1 MTDLSNQ
8 VPDDR
13 VIIEIDGQTVLA
25 DKCSMIIHATDRH
38 GINVPRFCY
47 HKKLSIAANCRMC
60 MVDVEK
66 APKPLPACATP
77 VADGMKIYTRSKRA
91 TSGQKNAMEF
101 LLINHPL
108 DCPICDQ
115 GGECEL
121 QDVAMGYGRDVS
133 RFVEGKR
140 SVADED
146 LGSLVASD
154 MTRCI
159 HCTRC
164 VRFLNEIAGTDELG
178 GIGRGDR
185 TYIATAIGQGLDSE
199 LSGNIIDL
207 CPVGALTNKPFRFK
221 ARAWELMATAGLS
234 MHDALGSNI
243 YYHTRQG
250 KILRAVPQEN
260 EAINE
265 AWLSDRDRYG
275 IHGLN
280 HEQDRITQPMVKKSG
295 QWNVISWEDALNI
308 LANKLKNTAPEKVAL
323 YAGQHATSEEYY
335 LLKKLFNQL
344 GSDQHEHR
352 LTTVDFSGPYR
363 APRNDVPLTDVA
375 QQKQIVMVGCY
386 ARHEQPILN
395 HKIRQAWLQGG
406 QINAFGPCH
415 FEQNFELNLDI
426 TGHQIAWV
434 KKLGSLAVSLSEISG
449 QRPAGA
455 LGDWVT
461 KQSADEDINSLAKTL
476 LKKDQPALFVL
487 GQIAARHP
495 QANLIA
501 ALVEWMAQLVNGSVN
516 HVLDGAN
523 TMGAALN
530 GLYNDQDIKRNEHTV
545 NLIYQAEIQD
555 FSEPAKIK
563 ECLVNSEMTVVFNA
577 FCDDALKSRADLILP
592 TALLPESSGSLVNN
606 DGQRQTALV
615 AHKAPGETKPG
626 WRVLRVLGNI
636 MGFDGFD
643 YEDVHEVMQATE
655 QLKSALPSAAVTLK
669 EINQQNVKG
678 LVLFAH
684 HGIYDGDPLVRR
696 SQPLQTSKLA
706 TADTVYVNPGDL
718 LSIGFQAGDLVSVE
732 QSGRYAELTLATDD
746 AVPTGSAVIHMGR
759 ATTLNVNA
767 GELSVSIIG
776 AQS

>member
-1 MTDLSNQ
+1 MTETSNQ
-8 VPDDR
+8 VPDDK
-13 VIIEIDGQTVLA
+13 VTIEIDGQTVLA
-25 DKCSMIIHATDRH
+25 DKGSMIIHATDRH

-47 HKKLSIAANCRMC
+47 HEKLSIAANCRMC

-77 VADGMKIYTRSKRA
+77 VAEGMKIYTRSKRA

-199 LSGNIIDL
+199 MSGNIIDL

-234 MHDALGSNI
+234 MHDGLGSNI
-243 YYHTRQG
+243 YYHTRHG
-250 KILRAVPQEN
+250 KILRAVPQKN
-260 EAINE
+260 ESINE

-280 HEQDRITQPMVKKSG
+280 NDKDRITQPMVKKSG
-295 QWNVISWEDALNI
+295 QWNVISWDDALRI
-308 LANKLKNTAPEKVAL
+308 LADKLKNTAPQEIAL

-335 LLKKLFNQL
+335 LLKKLFKQL

-352 LTTVDFSGPYR
+352 LTNVDFSGPYR
-363 APRNDVPLTDVA
+363 APRTDVALTDVA
-375 QQKQIVMVGCY
+375 KQKNIIMVGTY

-395 HKIRQAWLQGG
+395 HKIRQAWLHGA

-415 FEQNFELNLDI
+415 FEQNFDLNLDI
-426 TGHQIAWV
+426 TGHQLAWV
-434 KKLGSLAVSLSEISG
+434 EKLGSLAVSLTEISG
-449 QRPAGA
+449 QKPDGA
-455 LGDWVT
+455 LGEWLS
-461 KQSADEDINSLAKTL
+461 QQHADEDINSLAKKL
-476 LKKDQPALFVL
+476 LKKEEGALFVV
-487 GQIAARHP
+487 GQIANRHP
-495 QANLIA
+495 QANLINALVHWMA
-501 ALVEWMAQLVNGSVN
+501 ALINASVN
-516 HVLDGAN
+516 EVVDGAN

-530 GLYNDQDIKRNEHTV
+530 GLYNDQDIKNNDHTV
-545 NLIYQAEIQD
+545 NIIYQAEIQD
-555 FSEPAKIK
+555 FAEPAKIK
-563 ECLVNSEMTVVFNA
+563 ECLINSEMTVVFNA
-577 FCDDALKSRADLILP
+577 FCDDALKARADLILP
-592 TALLPESSGSLVNN
+592 TTLLPESSGSLVNN
-606 DGQRQTALV
+606 YGQRQTALV
-615 AHKAPGETKPG
+615 AHKAPGESKPG
-626 WRVLRVLGNI
+626 WRVLRVLGNV

-643 YEDVHEVMQATE
+643 YEDVYELMQETEKLKTLTSENPVLAEVN
-655 QLKSALPSAAVTLK
+655 QLK
-669 EINQQNVKG
+669 VKG
-678 LVLFAH
+678 LVLFPH
-684 HGIYDGDPLVRR
+684 HGIYDGDMLVRR
-696 SQPLQTSKLA
+696 SAPLQESKLA

-718 LSIGFQAGDLVSVE
+718 VSIGFAVGDLVSVE
-732 QSGRYAELTLATDD
+732 QNGRYAELTLATDD
-746 AVPTGSAVIHMGR
+746 AVPASSAVINMGR
-759 ATTLNVNA
+759 DSSLNINA

>member
-1 MTDLSNQ
+1 MTETSNQ
-8 VPDDR
+8 VPDDK
-13 VIIEIDGQTVLA
+13 VTIEIDGQTVLA
-25 DKCSMIIHATDRH
+25 DKGSMIIHATDAH

-77 VADGMKIYTRSKRA
+77 VAEGMKIYTRSKRA

-140 SVADED
+140 SVADEN

-243 YYHTRQG
+243 YYHTRHG
-250 KILRAVPQEN
+250 KILRAVPREN

-280 HEQDRITQPMVKKSG
+280 HDQDRVTQPMVKQNG
-295 QWNVISWEDALNI
+295 QWNVISWEDALGI
-308 LANKLKNTAPEKVAL
+308 LVNKLKDTAPEKVAL
-323 YAGQHATSEEYY
+323 YTGQYATSEEYY
-335 LLKKLFNQL
+335 LLKKIFDQL

-352 LTTVDFSGPYR
+352 LNTVDFSMPYR
-363 APRNDVPLTDVA
+363 SPRHDVA
-375 QQKQIVMVGCY
+375 LADVAAQENIILVGSY

-395 HKIRQAWLQGG
+395 HKIRQAWLKGA

-415 FEQNFELNLDI
+415 FEQNYDLNLDI
-426 TGHQIAWV
+426 TGNQLDWV
-434 KKLGSLAVSLSEISG
+434 KKLGALGVSLSEISG
-449 QRPAGA
+449 QRPDGA
-455 LGDWVT
+455 LGDWL
-461 KQSADEDINSLAKTL
+461 KQQSADEDINSLAKSL
-476 LKKDQPALFVL
+476 LKNNQKVLFVV
-487 GQIAARHP
+487 GHIAARHP
-495 QANLIA
+495 QAQLIQ
-501 ALVEWMAQLVNGSVN
+501 ALVAWMAGVIKASVN
-516 HVLDGAN
+516 ELLLGAN
-523 TMGAALN
+523 TYGAGVN
-530 GLYNDQDIKRNEHTV
+530 GLYNDRDIKQNDHAV

-555 FSEPAKIK
+555 FAEPARIK

-577 FCDDALKSRADLILP
+577 FCDEALKSRADLILP
-592 TALLPESSGSLVNN
+592 IALLPESSGSLINN
-606 DGQRQTALV
+606 DGTRQTALV

-626 WRVLRVLGNI
+626 WRVLRVLGN
-636 MGFDGFD
+636 MLNLSGFD
-643 YEDVHEVMQATE
+643 YEDVHEVMQQTE
-655 QLKSALPSAAVTLK
+655 QLKLPVVKSPRDLK
-669 EINQQNVKG
+669 EISNSNVKG

-684 HGIYDGDPLVRR
+684 QGIYDGDALVRR
-696 SQPLQTSKLA
+696 SRPLQESKIA
-706 TADTVYVNPGDL
+706 TADNVYVNPGDL
-718 LSIGFQAGDLVSVE
+718 LSIGFAAGDLVSVE
-732 QSGRYAELTLATDD
+732 QNGRYAELTLATDE
-746 AVPTGSAVIHMGR
+746 AVPAGSAVVPMGR
-759 ATTLNVNA
+759 SATLNINA

>member
-1 MTDLSNQ
+1 MTETSNQ
-8 VPDDR
+8 VPDDK
-13 VIIEIDGQTVLA
+13 VTIEIDGQTVLA
-25 DKCSMIIHATDRH
+25 DKGSMIIHATDAH

-199 LSGNIIDL
+199 MSGNIIDL

-234 MHDALGSNI
+234 MHDAIGSNI
-243 YYHTRQG
+243 FYHTRHG

-280 HEQDRITQPMVKKSG
+280 HEQDRVTQPMIKQSG
-295 QWNVISWEDALNI
+295 QWNVLSWEDALTI
-308 LANKLKNTAPEKVAL
+308 LADKLKNTAPEKVAL

-335 LLKKLFNQL
+335 LLQKLFTQL

-352 LTTVDFSGPYR
+352 LTTVDFSGPFR
-363 APRNDVPLTDVA
+363 APRNDVALAEVA
-375 QQKQIVMVGCY
+375 DQEQIILVGCY

-395 HKIRQAWLQGG
+395 HKIRQAWLKGAQV
-406 QINAFGPCH
+406 NAFGPCH
-415 FEQNFELNLDI
+415 FEQNFDLNLDI
-426 TGHQIAWV
+426 TGHQMDWV
-434 KKLGSLAVSLSEISG
+434 KKLGALAVSLSEISG
-449 QRPAGA
+449 QKPEGP
-455 LGDWVT
+455 LGDWLA
-461 KQSADEDINSLAKTL
+461 QQAADEDINSLAKLL
-476 LKKDQPALFVL
+476 LKKEQPTLFVV
-487 GQIAARHP
+487 GQIAARHR
-495 QANLIA
+495 QAQLIQ
-501 ALVEWMAQLVNGSVN
+501 ALVEWMAQLVKASVKQ
-516 HVLDGAN
+516 VLDGAN
-523 TMGAALN
+523 SYGAALN
-530 GLYNDQDIKRNEHTV
+530 GLYNDQDIKNNEHTV
-545 NLIYQAEIQD
+545 NIIYQAEIQD
-555 FSEPAKIK
+555 FAEPAKIK

-577 FCDDALKSRADLILP
+577 FCDEALKARADMILP

-606 DGQRQTALV
+606 DGVRQTALV

-626 WRVLRVLGNI
+626 WRILRVLGNI
-636 MGFDGFD
+636 MGFQGFD
-643 YEDVHEVMQATE
+643 YEDVYEVMTETEKLKPTPAVPPIQLQETNAAT
-655 QLKSALPSAAVTLK
+655 
-669 EINQQNVKG
+669 VKG

-684 HGIYDGDPLVRR
+684 RGIYDGDALVRR

-718 LSIGFQAGDLVSVE
+718 LSIGFAAGDLVSVE
-732 QSGRYAELTLATDD
+732 QNGRYAELTLATDE

-759 ATTLNVNA
+759 LSSLNINA

>member
-1 MTDLSNQ
+1 MTETSNQ
-8 VPDDR
+8 VPDDK
-13 VIIEIDGQTVLA
+13 VTIEIDGQTVLA
-25 DKCSMIIHATDRH
+25 DKGSMIIHATDAH

-77 VADGMKIYTRSKRA
+77 VAEGMKIYTRSKRA

-140 SVADED
+140 SVADEN

-243 YYHTRQG
+243 YYHTRHG
-250 KILRAVPQEN
+250 KILRAVPREN

-280 HEQDRITQPMVKKSG
+280 HDQDRVTQPMVKQNG
-295 QWNVISWEDALNI
+295 QWNVISWEDALGI
-308 LANKLKNTAPEKVAL
+308 LVNKLKDTAPEKVAL
-323 YAGQHATSEEYY
+323 YTGQYATSEEYY
-335 LLKKLFNQL
+335 LLKKIFDQL

-352 LTTVDFSGPYR
+352 LNTVDFSMPYHS
-363 APRNDVPLTDVA
+363 PRHDVA
-375 QQKQIVMVGCY
+375 LADVAAQENIILVGSY

-395 HKIRQAWLQGG
+395 HKIRQAWLKGA

-415 FEQNFELNLDI
+415 FEQNYDLNLDI
-426 TGHQIAWV
+426 TGNQLDWV
-434 KKLGSLAVSLSEISG
+434 KKLGALGVSLSEISG
-449 QRPAGA
+449 QRPDGA
-455 LGDWVT
+455 LGDWL
-461 KQSADEDINSLAKTL
+461 KQQSADEDINSLAKSL
-476 LKKDQPALFVL
+476 LKNNQKVLFVV
-487 GQIAARHP
+487 GHIAARHP
-495 QANLIA
+495 QAQLIQ
-501 ALVEWMAQLVNGSVN
+501 ALVAWMAGVVKASVN
-516 HVLDGAN
+516 ELLLGAN
-523 TMGAALN
+523 TYGAGVN
-530 GLYNDQDIKRNEHTV
+530 GLYNDRDIKQNDHAV

-555 FSEPAKIK
+555 FAEPARIK

-577 FCDDALKSRADLILP
+577 FCDEALKSRADLILP
-592 TALLPESSGSLVNN
+592 IALLPESSGSLINN
-606 DGQRQTALV
+606 DGTRQTALV

-626 WRVLRVLGNI
+626 WRVLRVLGN
-636 MGFDGFD
+636 MLNLSGFD
-643 YEDVHEVMQATE
+643 YEDVHEVMQQTE
-655 QLKSALPSAAVTLK
+655 QLKLPVVKSPMNLK
-669 EINQQNVKG
+669 EISNPKAKG

-684 HGIYDGDPLVRR
+684 QGIYDGDALVRR
-696 SQPLQTSKLA
+696 SRPLQESKIA
-706 TADTVYVNPGDL
+706 TADNVYVNPGDL
-718 LSIGFQAGDLVSVE
+718 LSIGFAAGDLVSVE
-732 QSGRYAELTLATDD
+732 QNGRYAELTLATDE
-746 AVPTGSAVIHMGR
+746 AVPAGSAVVPMGR
-759 ATTLNVNA
+759 SATLNINA

>member
-1 MTDLSNQ
+1 MTETSNQ
-8 VPDDR
+8 VPDDK
-13 VIIEIDGQTVLA
+13 VTIEIDGQTVLA
-25 DKCSMIIHATDRH
+25 DKGSMIIHATDAH

-77 VADGMKIYTRSKRA
+77 VAEGMKIYTRSKRA

-140 SVADED
+140 SVADEN

-280 HEQDRITQPMVKKSG
+280 QEQDRVTQPMVKQSG
-295 QWNVISWEDALNI
+295 QWNVISWEDALTI
-308 LANKLKNTAPEKVAL
+308 LVDKLKDTEAEKVAL
-323 YAGQHATSEEYY
+323 YAGQHATSEEYF
-335 LLKKLFNQL
+335 LLKKLFDQL

-352 LTTVDFSGPYR
+352 LTTVDFSGSYR
-363 APRNDVPLTDVA
+363 APRNDVPLADVA
-375 QQKQIVMVGCY
+375 KQEKIIMVGCY

-395 HKIRQAWLQGG
+395 HKIRQAWLQGA
-406 QINAFGPCH
+406 QINAFGPCR
-415 FEQNFELNLDI
+415 FEQNFDLNLDI
-426 TGHQIAWV
+426 TGHQLNWV

-449 QRPAGA
+449 QKPSGA
-455 LGDWVT
+455 LADWIK
-461 KQSADEDINSLAKTL
+461 KQSADEDINSLAKSL
-476 LKKDQPALFVL
+476 LKKDSATLFVV
-487 GQIAARHP
+487 GQISARHP
-495 QANLIA
+495 QAQLIQ
-501 ALVEWMAQLVNGSVN
+501 ALVEWMANLVNASVN
-516 HVLDGAN
+516 QVLDGAN
-523 TMGAALN
+523 SVGAALN
-530 GLYNDQDIKRNEHTV
+530 GLYNNQDIKDNDHAV
-545 NLIYQAEIQD
+545 NIIYQAEIQD

-577 FCDDALKSRADLILP
+577 FCDEALKSRADLILP
-592 TALLPESSGSLVNN
+592 IALLPEASGSMVNN
-606 DGQRQTALV
+606 DGIRQTALV

-626 WRVLRVLGNI
+626 WRVLRVLGN
-636 MGFDGFD
+636 MLGFEGFA
-643 YEDVHEVMQATE
+643 YEDVHEVMQETE
-655 QLKSALPSAAVTLK
+655 KLKAPSTANPVNLK
-669 EINQQNVKG
+669 EIKDPSVKG
-678 LVLFAH
+678 LVLFPH
-684 HGIYDGDPLVRR
+684 HGIYDGDALVRR
-696 SQPLQTSKLA
+696 SQPLQTSHLA

-718 LSIGFQAGDLVSVE
+718 LSIGFAAGDLVSVE
-732 QSGRYAELTLATDD
+732 QNGRYAELTLATDE
-746 AVPTGSAVIHMGR
+746 AVPTGSAVINMGR
-759 ATTLNVNA
+759 VSTLNMNA

>member
-1 MTDLSNQ
+1 
-8 VPDDR
+8 VPDDK
-13 VIIEIDGQTVLA
+13 VTIEIDGQTVLA
-25 DKCSMIIHATDRH
+25 DKGSMIIHATDAH

-77 VADGMKIYTRSKRA
+77 VAEGMKIYTRSKRA

-140 SVADED
+140 SVADEN

-199 LSGNIIDL
+199 MSGNIIDL

-280 HEQDRITQPMVKKSG
+280 QEQDRVTQPMVKQSG
-295 QWNVISWEDALNI
+295 QWNVISWEDALTI
-308 LANKLKNTAPEKVAL
+308 LVDKLKDTEAEKVAL
-323 YAGQHATSEEYY
+323 YAGQHATSEEYF
-335 LLKKLFNQL
+335 LLKKLFDQL

-363 APRNDVPLTDVA
+363 APRNDVPLADVA
-375 QQKQIVMVGCY
+375 KQEKIIMVGCY

-395 HKIRQAWLQGG
+395 HKIRQAWLQGA
-406 QINAFGPCH
+406 QINAFGPCR
-415 FEQNFELNLDI
+415 FEQNFDLNLDI
-426 TGHQIAWV
+426 TGHQLDWV

-449 QRPAGA
+449 QKPSGA
-455 LGDWVT
+455 LADWL
-461 KQSADEDINSLAKTL
+461 KQQSADEDINSLAKSL
-476 LKKDQPALFVL
+476 LKEDSATLFVV
-487 GQIAARHP
+487 GQISARHP
-495 QANLIA
+495 QAQLIQ
-501 ALVEWMAQLVNGSVN
+501 ALVEWMAKLVNASVN
-516 HVLDGAN
+516 EVLDGAN
-523 TMGAALN
+523 SVGAALN
-530 GLYNDQDIKRNEHTV
+530 GLYNNQDIKDNDHAV
-545 NLIYQAEIQD
+545 NIIYQAEIQD

-577 FCDDALKSRADLILP
+577 FCDEALKSRADLILP
-592 TALLPESSGSLVNN
+592 IALLPEASGSMVNN
-606 DGQRQTALV
+606 DGIRQTALV

-626 WRVLRVLGNI
+626 WRVLRVLGN
-636 MGFDGFD
+636 MLGSEGFD
-643 YEDVHEVMQATE
+643 YEDVHEVMQETE
-655 QLKSALPSAAVTLK
+655 KLKAPSTANPVNLK
-669 EINQQNVKG
+669 EIKDPSVKG
-678 LVLFAH
+678 LVLFPH
-684 HGIYDGDPLVRR
+684 HGIYDGDALVRR
-696 SQPLQTSKLA
+696 SQPLQTSHLA

-718 LSIGFQAGDLVSVE
+718 LSIGFAAGDLVSVE
-732 QSGRYAELTLATDD
+732 QNGRYAELTLATDE
-746 AVPTGSAVIHMGR
+746 AVPAGSAVISMGR
-759 ATTLNVNA
+759 VSTLNMNA

>member
-1 MTDLSNQ
+1 MTETSNQ
-8 VPDDR
+8 VPEDK
-13 VIIEIDGQTVLA
+13 VSIEIDGQTVLA
-25 DKCSMIIHATDRH
+25 DKGSMIIHATDAH

-199 LSGNIIDL
+199 MSGNIIDL

-243 YYHTRQG
+243 YYHTRHG
-250 KILRAVPQEN
+250 KILRAVPREN

-280 HEQDRITQPMVKKSG
+280 HEQDRVTQPMVKQSG
-295 QWNVISWEDALNI
+295 QWNVISWEDALTI
-308 LANKLKNTAPEKVAL
+308 LVDKLKKTAPDKIAL

-335 LLKKLFNQL
+335 LLKKLFDQL

-352 LTTVDFSGPYR
+352 LSRVDFSAPYR
-363 APRNDVPLTDVA
+363 APRTDVA
-375 QQKQIVMVGCY
+375 LADVAKQDNIVLVGCY

-395 HKIRQAWLQGG
+395 HKIRQAWLKGAQV
-406 QINAFGPCH
+406 NAFGPCH

-426 TGHQIAWV
+426 TGHQIDWV

-449 QRPAGA
+449 QKPDGA
-455 LGDWVT
+455 LGDWI
-461 KQSADEDINSLAKTL
+461 KQQAADEDINSLAKTL
-476 LKKDQPALFVL
+476 LKKDNLTLFTV

-495 QANLIA
+495 QANLIQ

-516 HVLDGAN
+516 QVIDGAN
-523 TMGAALN
+523 AMGAALN
-530 GLYNDQDIKRNEHTV
+530 GLHHDSDIKQNDHAV

-555 FSEPAKIK
+555 FAEPATIK
-563 ECLVNSEMTVVFNA
+563 ECMVNSEMTVVFNA
-577 FCDDALKSRADLILP
+577 FCDEALKSRADLILP

-606 DGQRQTALV
+606 FGSRQTALV

-626 WRVLRVLGNI
+626 WRVLRVLGN
-636 MGFDGFD
+636 MLGFDGFD
-643 YEDVHEVMQATE
+643 YEDVHEVMQETE
-655 QLKSALPSAAVTLK
+655 QLKATAPVTSISLK
-669 EINQQNVKG
+669 NIIQPDAKG
-678 LVLFAH
+678 LVLYAH
-684 HGIYDGDPLVRR
+684 QGIYDGDVLARR
-696 SQPLQTSKLA
+696 SGPLQKSKLA
-706 TADTVYVNPGDL
+706 TADTVFVNPGDL
-718 LSIGFQAGDLVSVE
+718 LSIGFAAGDLVSVE
-732 QSGRYAELTLATDD
+732 QNGRYAELTLSTDD
-746 AVPTGSAVIHMGR
+746 AVPAGSAVINMGR
-759 ATTLNVNA
+759 AATLNINA

>member
-1 MTDLSNQ
+1 MTETSNQ
-8 VPDDR
+8 VPDDK
-13 VIIEIDGQTVLA
+13 VTIEIDGQTVLA
-25 DKCSMIIHATDRH
+25 DKGSMIIHATDAH

-77 VADGMKIYTRSKRA
+77 VAEGMKIYTRSKRA

-140 SVADED
+140 SVADEN

-243 YYHTRQG
+243 YYHTRHG
-250 KILRAVPQEN
+250 KILRAVPREN

-280 HEQDRITQPMVKKSG
+280 HDQDRVTQPMVKQNG
-295 QWNVISWEDALNI
+295 QWNVISWEDALGI
-308 LANKLKNTAPEKVAL
+308 LVNKLKDTAPEKVAL
-323 YAGQHATSEEYY
+323 YAGQYATSEEYY
-335 LLKKLFNQL
+335 LLKKIFDQL

-352 LTTVDFSGPYR
+352 LNTVDFSMPYHS
-363 APRNDVPLTDVA
+363 PRHDVA
-375 QQKQIVMVGCY
+375 LADVAAQENIILVGSY

-395 HKIRQAWLQGG
+395 HKIRQAWLKGA

-415 FEQNFELNLDI
+415 FEQNYDLNLDI
-426 TGHQIAWV
+426 TGNQLDWV
-434 KKLGSLAVSLSEISG
+434 KKLGALGVSLSEISG
-449 QRPAGA
+449 QRPDGA
-455 LGDWVT
+455 LGDWL
-461 KQSADEDINSLAKTL
+461 KQQSADEDINSLAKSL
-476 LKKDQPALFVL
+476 LKNNQKVLFVV
-487 GQIAARHP
+487 GHIAARHP
-495 QANLIA
+495 QAQLIQ
-501 ALVEWMAQLVNGSVN
+501 ALVAWMAGVVKASVN
-516 HVLDGAN
+516 ELLLGAN
-523 TMGAALN
+523 TYGAGVN
-530 GLYNDQDIKRNEHTV
+530 GLYNDRDIKQNDHAV

-555 FSEPAKIK
+555 FAEPARIK

-577 FCDDALKSRADLILP
+577 FCDEALKSRADLILP
-592 TALLPESSGSLVNN
+592 IALLPESSGSLINN
-606 DGQRQTALV
+606 DGTRQTALV

-626 WRVLRVLGNI
+626 WRVLRVLGN
-636 MGFDGFD
+636 MLNLSGFD
-643 YEDVHEVMQATE
+643 YEDVHEVMQQTE
-655 QLKSALPSAAVTLK
+655 QLKLPVVKSPRDLK
-669 EINQQNVKG
+669 EISNSNVKG

-684 HGIYDGDPLVRR
+684 QGIYDGDALVRR
-696 SQPLQTSKLA
+696 SRPLQESKIA
-706 TADTVYVNPGDL
+706 TADNVYVNPGDL
-718 LSIGFQAGDLVSVE
+718 LSIGFAAGDLVSVE
-732 QSGRYAELTLATDD
+732 QNGRYAELTLATDE
-746 AVPTGSAVIHMGR
+746 AVPAGSAVVPMGR
-759 ATTLNVNA
+759 SATLNINA

>member
-1 MTDLSNQ
+1 MTETSNQ
-8 VPDDR
+8 VPDDK
-13 VIIEIDGQTVLA
+13 VTIEIDGQTVLA
-25 DKCSMIIHATDRH
+25 DKGSMIIHATDAH

-243 YYHTRQG
+243 YYHTQHG

-280 HEQDRITQPMVKKSG
+280 NEQDRVTQPMVKQSG
-295 QWNVISWEDALNI
+295 QWNVISWEDALTI
-308 LANKLKNTAPEKVAL
+308 LVDKLKDTAPEKVAL

-352 LTTVDFSGPYR
+352 LTTVDFSSPYST
-363 APRNDVPLTDVA
+363 PRDDVA
-375 QQKQIVMVGCY
+375 LAEVANQENIVLVGSY

-395 HKIRQAWLQGG
+395 HRIRQAWLQGA

-415 FEQNFELNLDI
+415 FEQNFDLNLDI
-426 TGHQIAWV
+426 IGHQIDWV

-449 QRPAGA
+449 QRPDGA
-455 LGDWVT
+455 LGDWL
-461 KQSADEDINSLAKTL
+461 KRQSADEDINSLAKSL
-476 LKKDQPALFVL
+476 LKKDQKTLFVV

-495 QANLIA
+495 QANLIK
-501 ALVEWMAQLVNGSVN
+501 ALVEWMAQVVNASVN
-516 HVLDGAN
+516 HILDGAN
-523 TMGAALN
+523 SFGAALN
-530 GLYNDQDIKRNEHTV
+530 GLYNDQDIKQNDHAV
-545 NLIYQAEIQD
+545 NIIYQAEIQD
-555 FSEPAKIK
+555 FAEPAKIK

-577 FCDDALKSRADLILP
+577 FCDETLKSRADLILP
-592 TALLPESSGSLVNN
+592 TTLLPESSGSLVNN
-606 DGQRQTALV
+606 HGIRQTALV

-626 WRVLRVLGNI
+626 WRVLRVLGN
-636 MGFDGFD
+636 MLSYDGFD
-643 YEDVHEVMQATE
+643 YEDVHEVMQQTE
-655 QLKSALPSAAVTLK
+655 QLKAPATAAPIKLK
-669 EINQQNVKG
+669 SFDTQTAKG
-678 LVLFAH
+678 LVLFGH
-684 HGIYDGDPLVRR
+684 HGIYDGDALVRR
-696 SQPLQTSKLA
+696 SRPLQESKLA

-718 LSIGFQAGDLVSVE
+718 LSIGFEAGDLVSVE
-732 QSGRYAELTLATDD
+732 QHGRYAELILATDE
-746 AVPTGSAVIHMGR
+746 AVPTGSAVINMGR
-759 ATTLNVNA
+759 VSTLNINA

>member
-1 MTDLSNQ
+1 MTETSNQ
-8 VPDDR
+8 VPDDK
-13 VIIEIDGQTVLA
+13 VTIEIDGQTVLA
-25 DKCSMIIHATDRH
+25 DKGSMIIHATDAH

-140 SVADED
+140 SVADEN

-199 LSGNIIDL
+199 MSGNIIDL

-243 YYHTRQG
+243 YYHTRHG
-250 KILRAVPQEN
+250 KILRAVPREN

-280 HEQDRITQPMVKKSG
+280 NDQDRVTQPMVKQSG
-295 QWNVISWEDALNI
+295 QWNVITWEQALTI
-308 LANKLKNTAPEKVAL
+308 LADKLKDTAAEEVAL
-323 YAGQHATSEEYY
+323 YTGQYATSEEYY
-335 LLKKLFNQL
+335 LLKKLFDQL

-352 LTTVDFSGPYR
+352 LSTVDFSASFQ
-363 APRNDVPLTDVA
+363 APRTEVRLADVVE
-375 QQKQIVMVGCY
+375 QKQIIMVGCY

-395 HKIRQAWLQGG
+395 HKIRQAWLNGAEV
-406 QINAFGPCH
+406 NAFGPCH
-415 FEQNFELNLDI
+415 FEQNFDLKLDI
-426 TGHQIAWV
+426 TGHQMDWV
-434 KKLGSLAVSLSEISG
+434 KKLGSLALSLAEISG
-449 QRPAGA
+449 RKPDGI
-455 LGDWVT
+455 LGDWLQQ
-461 KQSADEDINSLAKTL
+461 QSADEDINSLAKSL
-476 LKKDQPALFVL
+476 LKNDHKTLFIL
-487 GQIAARHP
+487 GQISARHP
-495 QANLIA
+495 QAQLIK
-501 ALVEWMAQLVNGSVN
+501 ALVEWMAPLVDASINQ
-516 HVLDGAN
+516 VLDGAN
-523 TMGAALN
+523 SMGAALN
-530 GLYNDQDIKRNEHTV
+530 GLYNDQDIKRNDHAV

-555 FSEPAKIK
+555 FAEPAKIK

-577 FCDDALKSRADLILP
+577 FCDEALKSRADLILP
-592 TALLPESSGSLVNN
+592 IALLPETSGSLINN
-606 DGQRQTALV
+606 YGQRQDALV
-615 AHKAPGETKPG
+615 AHKAPGDTKPG

-636 MGFDGFD
+636 LGFDGFE
-643 YEDVHEVMQATE
+643 YEDVHEVMQETE
-655 QLKSALPSAAVTLK
+655 QLKSLPTPVPVALK
-669 EINQQNVKG
+669 EIDAYEAKG
-678 LVLFAH
+678 LVLYAH
-684 HGIYDGDPLVRR
+684 HGIYDGDALVRR
-696 SQPLQTSKLA
+696 SRPLQESKLA

-718 LSIGFQAGDLVSVE
+718 LSIGFEAGDLVSVE
-732 QSGRYAELTLATDD
+732 QNGRYAELTLATDE
-746 AVPTGSAVIHMGR
+746 AVPTGSAVINMGR
-759 ATTLNVNA
+759 LSTLNINA